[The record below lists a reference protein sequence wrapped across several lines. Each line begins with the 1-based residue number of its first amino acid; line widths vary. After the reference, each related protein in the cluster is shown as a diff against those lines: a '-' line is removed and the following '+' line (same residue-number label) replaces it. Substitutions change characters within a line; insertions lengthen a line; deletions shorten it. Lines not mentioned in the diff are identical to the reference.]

1 MGGVSSIQ
9 LALLCCSKKAS
20 RTVRLI
26 AARKCFSRTIS
37 LGGERGINQRGAS
50 PPPVP
55 HPTYPRLFTMKR
67 LYSIL
72 AVFPAN
78 PSRRIEFT
86 TKESTAT
93 PCLYF
98 CQSGECPIA
107 GDGVTLRRRVSQR
120 RATLTI
126 VPTSSMEHTLYC
138 TARTSGSQTVQT
150 SFHRSSLAGSRGLRS
165 ASEHN
170 SPSSSRPRPV
180 TVAADPRGSRVILQ

>member
-126 VPTSSMEHTLYC
+126 VPTSSMEWTTPYTVPPVHMGVKRYRRLFTAAHWLGPEAC
-138 TARTSGSQTVQT
+138 EARANTTARAHPGHGPSQSQPI
-150 SFHRSSLAGSRGLRS
+150 LEGAG
-165 ASEHN
+165 
-170 SPSSSRPRPV
+170 
-180 TVAADPRGSRVILQ
+180 